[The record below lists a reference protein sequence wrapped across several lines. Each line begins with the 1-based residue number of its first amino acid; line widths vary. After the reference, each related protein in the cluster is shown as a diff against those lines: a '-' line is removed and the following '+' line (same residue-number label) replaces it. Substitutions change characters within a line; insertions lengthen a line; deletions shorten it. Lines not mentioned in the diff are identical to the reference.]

1 MRADLSPVG
10 LSHYRQWQRDLHQ
23 SGQLRLPR
31 LHVRQGHPQQ
41 GIRGRPEMAEV
52 LGAGVRVDGVPGGGG
67 LGPLLAARL
76 LPGQGRPPD
85 LVPGPSP

>member
-1 MRADLSPVG
+1 
-10 LSHYRQWQRDLHQ
+10 
-23 SGQLRLPR
+23 
-31 LHVRQGHPQQ
+31 
-41 GIRGRPEMAEV
+41 MAEV

-85 LVPGPSP
+85 LVPGSSP